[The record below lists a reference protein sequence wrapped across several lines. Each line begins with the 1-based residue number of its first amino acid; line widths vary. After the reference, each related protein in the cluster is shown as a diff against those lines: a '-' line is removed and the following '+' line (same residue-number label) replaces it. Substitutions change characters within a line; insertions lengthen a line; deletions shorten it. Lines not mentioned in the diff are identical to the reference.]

1 MIDRHLKILQAIVS
15 SFTETALPVGSKFLV
30 EKYEIDVSPATIRN
44 DMAMLEKE
52 GFIMQP
58 HTSAGRVPTSQGY
71 RFFVDQF
78 LKTQK
83 AKVKMKE
90 YFDEQRKIYME
101 ERARE
106 KVYDAIAVLS
116 RVVPNIGFASMPGKK
131 RTFYLG
137 LANMLKQPEFSNN
150 LAETTQII
158 EVLEEDF
165 FEKVTDL
172 DLDDT
177 VKIFI
182 GEENIIPQIQSCSL
196 MATKYKT
203 KGYEGIIGI
212 LGPMRMDYAYNNMA
226 LEYAAEMIRG

>member
-1 MIDRHLKILQAIVS
+1 MINRHIKILQAIVN
-15 SFTETALPVGSKFLV
+15 SFTETALPVGSKLIV
-30 EKYEIDVSPATIRN
+30 DKYEIEVSPATIRN

-52 GFIMQP
+52 GFITQP
-58 HTSAGRVPTSQGY
+58 HTSAGRIPTSQGY

-83 AKVKMKE
+83 SKLKMKKF
-90 YFDEQRKIYME
+90 FDEQKKMYLE

-116 RVVPNIGFASMPGKK
+116 RVVPNIGFASMPGKQ

-137 LANMLKQPEFSNN
+137 LAKMLKQPEFSNN
-150 LAETTQII
+150 LAETSQII

-165 FEKVTDL
+165 YEKIEEL
-172 DLDDT
+172 DLDET

-182 GEENIIPQIQSCSL
+182 GEENIIPEIQSCSL

-226 LEYAAEMIRG
+226 LEYAAEMIRE

>member
-1 MIDRHLKILQAIVS
+1 MLDRHIKILEAIIE
-15 SFTETALPVGSKFLV
+15 SFTQSALPIGSKYIV
-30 EKYEIDVSPATIRN
+30 EKYDIDVSPATIRN

-58 HTSAGRVPTSQGY
+58 HTSAGRVPTEQGY

-83 AKVKMKE
+83 AKIKMRE
-90 YFDEQRKIYME
+90 YFEEQKKHYLE

-106 KVYDAIAVLS
+106 KVYDGIGVLS
-116 RVVPNIGFASMPGKK
+116 RVVPNMTFASIPGKK

-137 LANMLKQPEFSNN
+137 LANMLKQPEFQGNI
-150 LAETTQII
+150 AETTRII
-158 EVLEEDF
+158 EVLENEF
-165 FEKVTDL
+165 FEKLNELNL
-172 DLDDT
+172 DNT

-203 KGYEGIIGI
+203 KGYEGILGI
-212 LGPMRMDYAYNNMA
+212 LGPMRMDYAYNNIA
-226 LEYAAEMIRG
+226 LEYAAEMIRE